1 MLDTLEPFPTT
12 PPRRNIKMKQWF
24 DVASSSRP
32 PDKLTCCGPV
42 KWVFQDLGQSS
53 FIAFTCVLSPTHD
66 LIAGRAISE
75 SMVCI
80 TSCGVCKSSAAD
92 ILLANISHNLVLK
105 QTASSQIR
113 TYNKQSNKRKLHCQ
127 QLGAHQVCRGCGF
140 FLSWA
145 SRWPG
150 ICTALLGLL
159 TALRLFDFSTLSQC
173 YPRTV
178 KLSSENFFQF
188 QQLCDE
194 PALASVKAF
203 RKLPTRRAL
212 LTRRGCR
219 GPSTILSFS
228 CDVLRVIWNV
238 LQVLNLFHGDPGEN
252 SKVVWSWDKLRT
264 RGSLGP
270 NSMNFQRWPD
280 QVGP

>member
-92 ILLANISHNLVLK
+92 ILLAKDYCYSFC
-105 QTASSQIR
+105 
-113 TYNKQSNKRKLHCQ
+113 NKQSNKRKLHCQ

-159 TALRLFDFSTLSQC
+159 TALRLFDFSTLSLYC
-173 YPRTV
+173 PR
-178 KLSSENFFQF
+178 KISS
-188 QQLCDE
+188 
-194 PALASVKAF
+194 
-203 RKLPTRRAL
+203 
-212 LTRRGCR
+212 
-219 GPSTILSFS
+219 SF
-228 CDVLRVIWNV
+228 
-238 LQVLNLFHGDPGEN
+238 N
-252 SKVVWSWDKLRT
+252 SYA
-264 RGSLGP
+264 
-270 NSMNFQRWPD
+270 MNPL
-280 QVGP
+280 